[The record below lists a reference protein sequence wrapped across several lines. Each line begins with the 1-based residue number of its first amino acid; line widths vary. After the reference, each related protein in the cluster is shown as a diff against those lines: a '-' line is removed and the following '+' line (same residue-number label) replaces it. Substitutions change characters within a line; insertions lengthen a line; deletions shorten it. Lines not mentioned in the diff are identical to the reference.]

1 VQFKESETV
10 ELKQVVVEDIKKEII
25 AFVNSSGGTLYIGVA
40 DDGTVV
46 GVPNPEDVLLQVN
59 NMMRDAIK
67 PDITMFAQSGIEIID
82 GKPVIS
88 VTAQRGTE
96 RPYYLAGKGL
106 RPEGVYVRHGVASVP
121 ATDSSIRRMIKE
133 TDGDNY
139 EEIRSLNQDLTFEDA
154 SAEFAQR
161 GVEFGEAQMVTLGL
175 LNNDKIYTNLG
186 LLLSD
191 QCTHSIK
198 VAVFQDDFMKVF
210 KDRREFSGSLF
221 KQLNEA
227 YGFIDIHNP
236 IISTFD
242 KLLRIDTRD
251 YPEDAVRETLVN
263 AVTHREYAMSGSI
276 LVKMFPDRIEF
287 NSIGGLMHG
296 IELADIMNGYSI
308 CRNDRLSKVFYRL
321 QLIEAYGTGMPKIF
335 ENYQGHRVTPKIELS
350 PNVFKITL
358 PNIRTAIESAPM
370 PSTLNSDGRVLAL
383 VKEIGV
389 IDRKDVERLLEI
401 TQTPAGQILKN
412 LVEAGSLV
420 KTGNGKNT
428 KYLLP

>member
-1 VQFKESETV
+1 MQFKESETL
-10 ELKQVVVEDIKKEII
+10 ELKQTVVEDIKKEVI
-25 AFVNSSGGTLYIGVA
+25 AFANSSGGTLYIGIA

-46 GVPNPEDVLLQVN
+46 GVSNPEDALLQVN

-67 PDITMFAQSGIEIID
+67 PDISMFAQSGIETID
-82 GKPVIS
+82 GRAVIS
-88 VTAQRGTE
+88 VLVQRGTE
-96 RPYYLAGKGL
+96 RPYCLAGKGL
-106 RPEGVYVRHGVASVP
+106 RPEGVYVRHGTASVP
-121 ATDSSIRRMIKE
+121 ATDSAIRRMIKE

-139 EEIRSLNQDLTFEDA
+139 EEIRSLNQDLTFEEA
-154 SAEFAQR
+154 SAEFARR

-175 LNNDKIYTNLG
+175 MNSDKIYTNLG

-198 VAVFQDDFMKVF
+198 VAVFQDDSMRVF

-236 IISTFD
+236 IVSTFD

-251 YPEDAVRETLVN
+251 YPEDAVRETLLN

-287 NSIGGLMHG
+287 NSIGGLIHG

-308 CRNDRLSKVFYRL
+308 CRNDRLAKVFYRL

-335 ENYQGHRVTPKIELS
+335 ESYQGRRVTPKIELS

-358 PNIRTAIESAPM
+358 PNIRTAIDSVSKLHM
-370 PSTLNSDGRVLAL
+370 LNSDERVLAMEKIL
-383 VKEIGV
+383 NICCLNPPSEIR
-389 IDRKDVERLLEI
+389 IFNPKI
-401 TQTPAGQILKN
+401 
-412 LVEAGSLV
+412 
-420 KTGNGKNT
+420 
-428 KYLLP
+428 YLNQ

>member
-1 VQFKESETV
+1 MRFKESETV
-10 ELKQVVVEDIKKEII
+10 ELKQTVVEDIKKEII
-25 AFVNSSGGTLYIGVA
+25 AFANSSGGTLYIGVA
-40 DDGTVV
+40 DDGTVI
-46 GVPNPEDVLLQVN
+46 GVSNPEDALLQIN
-59 NMMRDAIK
+59 NMLRDAIK
-67 PDITMFAQSGIEIID
+67 PDVTMFTQSTIEIYD
-82 GKPVIS
+82 GKSVILI
-88 VTAQRGTE
+88 TIQRGTE

-106 RPEGVYVRHGVASVP
+106 RPEGVYIRHGAASVP

-139 EEIRSLNQDLTFEDA
+139 EEIRSLNQELTFVEA
-154 SAEFAQR
+154 SAEFARR
-161 GVEFGEAQMVTLGL
+161 GIEFGEAQMVTLGI

-198 VAVFQDDFMKVF
+198 VAVFQDDSMKVF

-236 IISTFD
+236 IVSTFD
-242 KLLRIDTRD
+242 KLLRIDTRS
-251 YPEDAVRETLVN
+251 YPEDAVRETLLN
-263 AVTHREYAMSGSI
+263 AVTHREYSMSGSI
-276 LVKMFPDRIEF
+276 LVKIFPDRIEF
-287 NSIGGLMHG
+287 NSIGGLIHG

-308 CRNDRLSKVFYRL
+308 CRNEQLSKVFYRL

-335 ENYQGHRVTPKIELS
+335 ENYQRHGRTPKIDLS
-350 PNVFKITL
+350 PNVFKIIL
-358 PNIRTAIESAPM
+358 PNIHAITKSS
-370 PSTLNSDGRVLAL
+370 STLDADERVLSL
-383 VKEIGV
+383 VKEIGQT
-389 IDRKDVERLLEI
+389 DRKSVENLLGI

-412 LVEAGSLV
+412 LVTAGFLV
-420 KTGNGKNT
+420 KIGRGKNT